1 MLHHLLHLLPAEAA
15 HRMAI
20 RGAALLPAGR
30 PVPEPLLRTRLAG
43 LDLPVPVGLAAGF
56 DKNARGVPGLL
67 ALGFGH
73 VEIGTVTARPQPGNE
88 KPRLFR
94 LVDDSETPVHIF
106 ADFHCDQYGEI
117 TNDHHLSLSV
127 MVGDAPLIM
136 DPGIKDV
143 LELPILENDEDD
155 EELCAVSVLA
165 AVVDYANNLIQRAAK
180 TFAPLPAA
188 VPVQSPP
195 PLELRIVPADGVRDQ
210 ADPDYN
216 PELSAA
222 EREQLR
228 AASDTD
234 ISVAI
239 AASWSLVADRF
250 YEIHDELQAAAVT
263 RLLK

>member
-1 MLHHLLHLLPAEAA
+1 MLQ
-15 HRMAI
+15 I
-20 RGAALLPAGR
+20 
-30 PVPEPLLRTRLAG
+30 T
-43 LDLPVPVGLAAGF
+43 LDLHAATNLVDSSPEWSDLDKRFGKLDPRDPVNRTDLIHMVRELIEDRAGPVRR
-56 DKNARGVPGLL
+56 D
-67 ALGFGH
+67 
-73 VEIGTVTARPQPGNE
+73 
-88 KPRLFR
+88 LFR

-195 PLELRIVPADGVRDQ
+195 PLELRIVPVDGVRDQ

>member
-1 MLHHLLHLLPAEAA
+1 MLQITLAIHAA
-15 HRMAI
+15 TNLVDISPEWSDLDKRFGKLDPRDPDNRTDLVHMVRERI
-20 RGAALLPAGR
+20 EDRAG
-30 PVPEPLLRTRLAG
+30 PVRR
-43 LDLPVPVGLAAGF
+43 D
-56 DKNARGVPGLL
+56 
-67 ALGFGH
+67 
-73 VEIGTVTARPQPGNE
+73 
-88 KPRLFR
+88 LFR

-188 VPVQSPP
+188 APVQSPP
-195 PLELRIVPADGVRDQ
+195 PLELRIVPVDGVRDQ

-239 AASWSLVADRF
+239 AASWPLVADRF